1 MRPAPLEG
9 LEPTLNQRRLSII
22 GPGRAG
28 TAIAKALANKG
39 WLISR
44 VAGRSI
50 EHAQPLAEKLGALA
64 CSAADVGIGVDLIII
79 STPDAAISE
88 TALIVAAR
96 AEHGALLIH
105 LAGATGIEALEGVRS
120 TRPDLVL
127 GSLHPLQTL
136 SDDNAFEKLQAAF
149 CAVEGP
155 QEIEELAREIGLTP
169 FYVLPANRS
178 AYHAAAVVA
187 SNHLVAL
194 MGQVERMASSAGV
207 PFEAFAPLA
216 RAALEAALIGGPQS
230 ALTGPVS
237 RGDTAT
243 IEAHLRDIDPSE
255 LAVYKALARDAL
267 RLSGR
272 DDAALEEMLS

>member
-39 WLISR
+39 WVILR

-50 EHAQPLAEKLGALA
+50 EHAQPLAEKLGAVA

-88 TALIVAAR
+88 TALIVAER
-96 AEHGALLIH
+96 AAHGALLIH
-105 LAGATGIEALEGVRS
+105 LAGAKGIEALEGVRS

-136 SDDNAFEKLQAAF
+136 SDDNAFEKVQGAF

-155 QEIEELAREIGLTP
+155 QGIEELAREIGLTP
-169 FYVLPANRS
+169 FSVLPANRS

-194 MGQVERMASSAGV
+194 MGQVERLASSAGV
-207 PFEAFAPLA
+207 PFEAFAPLS
-216 RAALEAALIGGPQS
+216 RAAIEAAFISGPAS

-237 RGDTAT
+237 RGDTET
-243 IEAHLRDIDPSE
+243 IEAHLGVMDPSE
-255 LAVYKALARDAL
+255 VAVYKALARDAL

>member
-39 WLISR
+39 WVISR

-50 EHAQPLAEKLGALA
+50 EHAQPLAEKLGAVA

-88 TALIVAAR
+88 TALIVAER
-96 AEHGALLIH
+96 AAHGALLIH
-105 LAGATGIEALEGVRS
+105 LAGAKGIEALEGVRS

-127 GSLHPLQTL
+127 GALHPLQTL
-136 SDDNAFEKLQAAF
+136 SDDNAFEKVQGAF

-155 QEIEELAREIGLTP
+155 QAIEELAREIGLTP
-169 FYVLPANRS
+169 FSVLPANRS

-187 SNHLVAL
+187 SNHL
-194 MGQVERMASSAGV
+194 
-207 PFEAFAPLA
+207 
-216 RAALEAALIGGPQS
+216 
-230 ALTGPVS
+230 
-237 RGDTAT
+237 
-243 IEAHLRDIDPSE
+243 
-255 LAVYKALARDAL
+255 
-267 RLSGR
+267 
-272 DDAALEEMLS
+272 